1 MFMVTIR
8 DARAVAS
15 LPSRALRNSETASPF
30 AARCFSRLRTVVA
43 ASGVMRAL
51 ALSIICW
58 CSPAAAQQAAPVL
71 VLTQTGAVGPANA
84 DYLKRGLE
92 KAVELSAQL
101 VVLKMDTPGGLD
113 LSMRAIIQHILASP
127 IPVASF
133 VAPNG
138 ARAASA
144 GTYILYASHIAAMAP
159 ATNLGAATPV
169 AIGPQS
175 EPNEPAAAKGK
186 SGKDGGVENPST
198 AQTMTRK
205 QTNDAAAY
213 IRGLAQLRGRNA
225 EWADKAVREA
235 VSLSAQEALKLNV
248 IDVIAADVPQLLRQ
262 LDGRKLTVLGLE
274 RQLATGSAGTIDY
287 QPDWRTRLLLVIT
300 DPSIAYLLLMIG
312 IYGLL
317 FEFYSPG
324 LIAPGVIGGISLL
337 LALFALQLLPV
348 SYTGLALIALGVGL
362 LVAEH
367 FAPGFGMLGMG
378 GITAFVIGS
387 VMLIDT
393 EFPGYRIPW
402 SLIAVVAAAS
412 AAFLLAV
419 LNFAMRA
426 RRRPVVSGREH
437 MLGATGEVATITDGG
452 AYARIQGEMW
462 KVRANT
468 ALEHGQ
474 MVRVTGIDGLVLAVE
489 PVREQTQQGDT
500 K

>member
-1 MFMVTIR
+1 VV
-8 DARAVAS
+8 RA
-15 LPSRALRNSETASPF
+15 F
-30 AARCFSRLRTVVA
+30 
-43 ASGVMRAL
+43 
-51 ALSIICW
+51 ALSTICW
-58 CSPAAAQQAAPVL
+58 CSPAVAQQAAPVV
-71 VLTQTGAVGPANA
+71 VLTQSGAVGPANA

-92 KAVELSAQL
+92 KAAEFNAQL

-113 LSMRAIIQHILASP
+113 LSMRTIIKHILASP
-127 IPVASF
+127 VPVASF
-133 VAPNG
+133 VVPDG

-175 EPNEPAAAKGK
+175 EPGEPPAAKRK
-186 SGKDGGVENPST
+186 SGKDGGNENPSP
-198 AQTMTRK
+198 AQTLIRK

-274 RQLATGSAGTIDY
+274 RRLATGSAETIDY

-300 DPSIAYLLLMIG
+300 DPGIAYLLLMIG

-348 SYTGLALIALGVGL
+348 SYSGLALIALGVGL

-367 FAPGFGMLGMG
+367 FTPGFGVLGMG

-387 VMLIDT
+387 IMLIDSDV
-393 EFPGYRIPW
+393 PGYRVPW
-402 SLIAVVAAAS
+402 PLIALMLALS
-412 AAFLLAV
+412 AAFLLVV
-419 LNFAMRA
+419 LSFAMRA
-426 RRRPVVSGREH
+426 RRRPVVSGREYL
-437 MLGATGEVATITDGG
+437 LGAAGEVVTLMEGG
-452 AYARIQGEMW
+452 AFARIQGEMW
-462 KVRANT
+462 KVRAHT
-468 ALEHGQ
+468 PLEVGQ
-474 MVRVTGIDGLVLAVE
+474 PVSVVGIDGLVLRVE
-489 PVREQTQQGDT
+489 PSPQGDA

>member
-1 MFMVTIR
+1 M
-8 DARAVAS
+8 RAVA
-15 LPSRALRNSETASPF
+15 LL
-30 AARCFSRLRTVVA
+30 
-43 ASGVMRAL
+43 M
-51 ALSIICW
+51 ICW
-58 CSPAAAQQAAPVL
+58 SSLAVAQPATPVV
-71 VLTQTGAVGPANA
+71 VLTQSGAIGPANA
-84 DYLKRGLE
+84 DYIQRGLE
-92 KAVELSAQL
+92 KAVELNAQL

-113 LSMRAIIQHILASP
+113 LSMRAIIKHILASP

-175 EPNEPAAAKGK
+175 EPRERAAAKAK
-186 SGKDGGVENPST
+186 AEKDRDRASDAQST
-198 AQTMTRK
+198 AQTMARK

-235 VSLSAQEALKLNV
+235 VSLSAQEALKLKV
-248 IDVIAADVPQLLRQ
+248 IDVIAADVPQLLKQ
-262 LDGRKLTVLGLE
+262 LDGRKLSVLGQE
-274 RQLATGSAGTIDY
+274 RRLATGAAETIEI
-287 QPDWRTRLLLVIT
+287 QPDWRTRLLVAIT

-312 IYGLL
+312 FYGLL
-317 FEFYSPG
+317 FEFYNPG
-324 LIAPGVIGGISLL
+324 LVAPGVIGGISLL
-337 LALFALQLLPV
+337 VALFALQLLPI

-367 FAPGFGMLGMG
+367 FAPGFGILGMG

-393 EFPGYRIPW
+393 DVPGYRIPW
-402 SLIAVVAAAS
+402 QLIAGVTVAS
-412 AAFLLAV
+412 AGFLLVV

-426 RRRPVVSGREH
+426 RQRPVVSGREQ
-437 MLGATGEVATITDGG
+437 MLGATGEVLADTDGG
-452 AYARIQGEMW
+452 VFVRIHGEVW
-462 KVRANT
+462 KVCANVP
-468 ALEHGQ
+468 LGRGQ
-474 MVRVTGIDGLVLAVE
+474 MVRVVSIDGLVLAVE
-489 PVREQTQQGDT
+489 PARPEGDA